1 MKGEIIM
8 ADIKRIK
15 LPNGNIYNLKDSAA
29 RTSITNITE
38 GTTKLPYGKSLSITN
53 NVELNLLDPDNNVL
67 STVNLPRSGGAVQI
81 SKNSDG
87 TWVKSGT
94 SDSVYDMDLGTIV
107 RYAGDGKGLT
117 DFGKVKLI
125 AASSDYPYNYSLT
138 TFYTS
143 IKAGGFVG
151 VIVDKIGND
160 QTTVIKRIDEDGT
173 IFPGYTDTG
182 GSWMQNYT
190 TLDALEKWF
199 ANKYSIISKSAI
211 SSSDLGVTSLDGT
224 TTYTVL
230 EARLLR
236 LPRDMVALMIQLNE
250 GPNEALKLSKR
261 IITLHNWSV
270 IGWCGSPHASAGL
283 PEVNSDRTI
292 QMSSSWRPSLDIGIL
307 YGHTI

>member
-1 MKGEIIM
+1 M

-15 LPNGNIYNLKDSAA
+15 LPNGNTYNLKDSAA

-67 STVNLPRSGGAVQI
+67 STVNLPSGGVVQI
-81 SKNSDG
+81 YKTSDG
-87 TWVKSGT
+87 IWKKTGT
-94 SDSVYDMDLGTIV
+94 GENLYDMDLGTIV
-107 RYAGDGKGLT
+107 RYTGSGDGLN
-117 DFGKVKLI
+117 DFGKIKLI
-125 AASSDYPYNYSLT
+125 AASSEYPYTNSLT

-151 VIVDKIGND
+151 VIVGKIAGS

-173 IFPGYTDTG
+173 IFPDLYDGVT
-182 GSWMQNYT
+182 SEFIANYK
-190 TLDALEKWF
+190 TLDEHEHWF
-199 ANKYSIISKSAI
+199 ANHYSIISKSTV

-230 EARLLR
+230 EARLFK
-236 LPRDMVALMIQLNE
+236 LPRDMVALMIQLSE
-250 GPNEALKLSKR
+250 GPNEALKFSKR
-261 IITLHNWSV
+261 VITTHNWSV
-270 IGWCGSPHASAGL
+270 IGWCNSPHAGL
-283 PEVNSDRTI
+283 GFPEVNSDRTI
-292 QMSSSWRPSLDIGIL
+292 QMSSSSRPRLDIGIL

>member
-1 MKGEIIM
+1 M

-15 LPNGNIYNLKDSAA
+15 LPNGNTYNLKDSEA

-67 STVNLPRSGGAVQI
+67 STVNLPSGGVVQI
-81 SKNSDG
+81 YKKSDG
-87 TWVKSGT
+87 TWLKTGT
-94 SDSVYDMDLGTIV
+94 SDDLYNMDLGTIV
-107 RYAGDGKGLT
+107 RFTGSGKGLT

-125 AASSDYPYNYSLT
+125 AASSEYPYNDSLT

-151 VIVDKIGND
+151 VIVGKIAAS
-160 QTTVIKRIDEDGT
+160 QTTIIKRIDEDGT
-173 IFPGYTDTG
+173 IFPDFYS
-182 GSWMQNYT
+182 GSLSLWGANYT
-190 TLDALEKWF
+190 TLDAFEAWF
-199 ANKYSIISKSAI
+199 ANHYSIISKSTV

-230 EARLLR
+230 EARLLK
-236 LPRDMVALMIQLNE
+236 LPRDMIALMIQLSE
-250 GPNEALKLSKR
+250 GPNEALKFSKR
-261 IITLHNWSV
+261 VITLHNWSV
-270 IGWCGSPHASAGL
+270 ICWGSTGNASARL
-283 PEVNSDRTI
+283 PEVNSDKTI
-292 QMSSSWRPSLDIGIL
+292 QMPSSWNRTRDIGIL

>member
-8 ADIKRIK
+8 ADIKKIK
-15 LPNGNIYNLKDSAA
+15 LPNGTTYNLKDSEA

-67 STVNLPRSGGAVQI
+67 STVNLPSGGVVQI
-81 SKNSDG
+81 YKKSDG
-87 TWVKSGT
+87 TWLKTGT
-94 SDSVYDMDLGTIV
+94 SDNLYDMDLGTVV
-107 RYAGDGKGLT
+107 RFTGGGKGLA

-125 AASSDYPYNYSLT
+125 AASSEYPYNDTSS

-151 VIVDKIGND
+151 VIVGKITAS

-173 IFPGYTDTG
+173 IFPDYYNRTVSD
-182 GSWMQNYT
+182 WIANYP

-199 ANKYSIISKSAI
+199 SNHYSIISKSEV

-230 EARLLR
+230 EARLLK
-236 LPRDMVALMIQLNE
+236 LPRDMVALMIQLSE
-250 GPNEALKLSKR
+250 YPNEALKFSKDV
-261 IITLHNWSV
+261 ITCHNWSV
-270 IGWCGSPHASAGL
+270 IGWGSTGNASMRL
-283 PEVNSDRTI
+283 PEVNSDKTI
-292 QMSSSWRPSLDIGIL
+292 QMPSSWSNTRDIGIL

>member
-1 MKGEIIM
+1 M

-15 LPNGNIYNLKDSAA
+15 LPNGTTYNIKDSAA
-29 RTSITNITE
+29 RTSITNIID

-67 STVNLPRSGGAVQI
+67 STVNLPSGGAVNI
-81 SKNSDG
+81 YKKPDG
-87 TWVKSGT
+87 TWLKNGT
-94 SDSVYDMDLGTIV
+94 DENLYNMDLGTIV
-107 RYAGDGKGLT
+107 RYPGGGNSLA

-151 VIVDKIGND
+151 VIVGKIAAD

-173 IFPGYTDTG
+173 IFPDYYNYTVSD
-182 GSWMQNYT
+182 WIENFT
-190 TLDALEKWF
+190 TLDQLEKWF
-199 ANKYSIISKSAI
+199 ANKYSIISKSTV

-230 EARLLR
+230 EARLLK

-250 GPNEALKLSKR
+250 DPNEALKFSKDV
-261 IITLHNWSV
+261 ITKHNWSV
-270 IGWCGSPHASAGL
+270 IGWCSSPKASIRL
-283 PEVNSDRTI
+283 PEVNSDMTI
-292 QMSSSWRPSLDIGIL
+292 QMPSSFSRTKAVGIL

>member
-1 MKGEIIM
+1 M

-15 LPNGNIYNLKDSAA
+15 LPNGTTYNLKDSAA

-67 STVNLPRSGGAVQI
+67 STVNLPSGGVVQVY
-81 SKNSDG
+81 KKSDG
-87 TWVKSGT
+87 TWVKTGT
-94 SDSVYDMDLGTIV
+94 DENLYDMDLGTIV
-107 RYAGDGKGLT
+107 RYTGNSNGLT

-125 AASSDYPYNYSLT
+125 AASSNYQYNYSLT

-151 VIVDKIGND
+151 VIVDKIAAD
-160 QTTVIKRIDEDGT
+160 RTTIIKRIDEDGT
-173 IFPGYTDTG
+173 IFPDLYDGVA
-182 GSWMQNYT
+182 SEFIANYK
-190 TLDALEKWF
+190 TLDEHERWF
-199 ANKYSIISKSAI
+199 ANHYSIISKSTI
-211 SSSDLGVTSLDGT
+211 SGSDLGVTSLDGT

-230 EARLLR
+230 EARLLK
-236 LPRDMVALMIQLNE
+236 LPRDMIALMIQLSE

-261 IITLHNWSV
+261 VITLHNWSV
-270 IGWCGSPHASAGL
+270 IGWCNSPHAGAGI

-292 QMSSSWRPSLDIGIL
+292 QMISSWRPRLDIGIL

>member
-1 MKGEIIM
+1 M

-15 LPNGNIYNLKDSAA
+15 LPNGTTYNIKDSEA

-53 NVELNLLDPDNNVL
+53 DVELNLLDPDNNVL
-67 STVNLPRSGGAVQI
+67 STVNLPRSGGAVLI
-81 SKNSDG
+81 SKKSDG

-107 RYAGDGKGLT
+107 RYAGDGHGLT
-117 DFGKVKLI
+117 DFGNIKLI
-125 AASSDYPYNYSLT
+125 AASSGYQYNYSLT

-151 VIVDKIGND
+151 IIVDKIGNNN
-160 QTTVIKRIDEDGT
+160 TTVIKRIDEDGT
-173 IFPGYTDTG
+173 IFPDFYNSVG
-182 GSWMQNYT
+182 GSWMQNYA

-199 ANKYSIISKSAI
+199 ANKYSIISKSAV

-224 TTYTVL
+224 TTYTVS
-230 EARLLR
+230 EARLFK
-236 LPRDMVALMIQLNE
+236 LPRDMVALMIQISE
-250 GPNEALKLSKR
+250 YANEALKFSKN
-261 IITLHNWSV
+261 IITMHNWSM
-270 IGWCGSPHASAGL
+270 IGWTSSPSYIGGR

-292 QMSSSWRPSLDIGIL
+292 QMPSSWSRVRDIGIL
-307 YGHTI
+307 YGHNV

>member
-1 MKGEIIM
+1 M

-15 LPNGNIYNLKDSAA
+15 LPNGTTYNLKDSAA

-67 STVNLPRSGGAVQI
+67 STVNLPSGGVVQVY
-81 SKNSDG
+81 KKSDG
-87 TWVKSGT
+87 TWLKTGT
-94 SDSVYDMDLGTIV
+94 GENLYDMDLGTIV
-107 RYAGDGKGLT
+107 RYTGGGKGLA

-125 AASSDYPYNYSLT
+125 AASSEYPYTDVSATY
-138 TFYTS
+138 YTS

-151 VIVDKIGND
+151 VIVGKIASS

-173 IFPGYTDTG
+173 IFPDFYNSSG
-182 GSWMQNYT
+182 GSWILNYT

-199 ANKYSIISKSAI
+199 ANKYSIISKSAV
-211 SSSDLGVTSLDGT
+211 SSSDLGVTNLDGSHN
-224 TTYTVL
+224 YTVS
-230 EARLLR
+230 EARLLK
-236 LPRDMVALMIQLNE
+236 LPRDMVALMIEISE
-250 GPNEALKLSKR
+250 GPNEALKFSKNV
-261 IITLHNWSV
+261 ITFHNWSV
-270 IGWCGSPHASAGL
+270 IGWCDSPHSSVRL

-292 QMSSSWRPSLDIGIL
+292 QMSSSWRPSQAIGIL

>member
-1 MKGEIIM
+1 M

-67 STVNLPRSGGAVQI
+67 STVNLPSGGVVQI
-81 SKNSDG
+81 YKTSDG
-87 TWVKSGT
+87 IWKKTGT
-94 SDSVYDMDLGTIV
+94 GDNVYDMDLGTIV
-107 RYAGDGKGLT
+107 RYTGSGDGLT
-117 DFGKVKLI
+117 DFGKLKLI
-125 AASSDYPYNYSLT
+125 AASSEHPYINSLT

-151 VIVDKIGND
+151 VIVGKIAAS

-173 IFPGYTDTG
+173 IFPDLYDGVIS
-182 GSWMQNYT
+182 SWIANYN
-190 TLDALEKWF
+190 TLDAHERWF
-199 ANKYSIISKSAI
+199 ANHYSIISKSTV